1 MTFTARQTIF
11 DPVPLVISQGIASR
25 WSAAK
30 SADLPVNHATCRL
43 GIASSEVTVT
53 LNWHARR
60 KQGISVGLK
69 NSENLDLCVYAAH
82 LTRDRMNGLNS
93 HDFLLDAVPNARSKS
108 GSKK

>member
-1 MTFTARQTIF
+1 M
-11 DPVPLVISQGIASR
+11 
-25 WSAAK
+25 
-30 SADLPVNHATCRL
+30 NHATCRL

-60 KQGISVGLK
+60 KRFSGLK